1 MLRYVYE
8 KFNIYIYAVIPTV
21 FVAGYLV
28 LNNGYGLYLPMT
40 NNYKMMIGCCLLIL
54 LFSLA
59 ALMKSLP
66 DSGKYRLLMKKY
78 KHDQIIWRT
87 LRLGLVASLLFILA
101 VVTNSHL
108 ILQDSLIIIAMMETI
123 ISFCWVFVT
132 VKNLKKT
139 RKA

>member
-21 FVAGYLV
+21 FVAGYLI
-28 LNNGYGLYLPMT
+28 LNNRYGLHFPIA
-40 NNYKMMIGCCLLIL
+40 NNHKL
-54 LFSLA
+54 LFGFFLLA
-59 ALMKSLP
+59 LLFGLVVLMRSLP
-66 DSGKYRLLMKKY
+66 DDGRYRWLMRKY

-87 LRLGLVASLLFILA
+87 LWVGLVASLLF
-101 VVTNSHL
+101 VVTVVMNSYP
-108 ILQDSLIIIAMMETI
+108 ILQDSLIIIAMMEAI
-123 ISFCWVFVT
+123 ISFCWMFVT